1 MKKRIYLLSLF
12 LAFSVIFVSCKKDDN
27 VKKKDEVENNGNNGN
42 NGGNNNGGNNNG
54 NNNGGNNGGTNNA
67 GSAENNTILAHSEDN
82 TEGQLTKAHASVFAG
97 NTVAVFVNG
106 KYNQRNL
113 DVRLILGPGEL
124 PKTDRSYDLQGILFT
139 AQNEKAYISVQNG
152 TGSENTWYTASKLG
166 GQLYAKVEADGSI
179 IFSFENVTFE
189 VSKPPYNETK
199 VFSGKFTL
207 PADFATSSASKPVVY
222 DLAD

>member
-12 LAFSVIFVSCKKDDN
+12 LAFSVIFVSCKKDDD

-54 NNNGGNNGGTNNA
+54 GNNGGTNNV
-67 GSAENNTILAHSEDN
+67 GSAENNTILAHDN
-82 TEGQLTKAHASVFAG
+82 TEGQLTKAHASAFAG
-97 NTVAVFVNG
+97 NTVAVFING
-106 KYNQRNL
+106 NNQSNL

-124 PKTDRSYDLQGILFT
+124 PKTDRSYDLQGIVFT
-139 AQNEKAYISVQNG
+139 AQNEKAFISVQNG
-152 TGSENTWYTASKLG
+152 RGSENTWYTVSKLG
-166 GQLYAKVEADGSI
+166 GQLHAKVEADGSI
-179 IFSFENVTFE
+179 IFSFDNVTFE

-207 PADFATSSASKPVVY
+207 PADFATSSASKPVQY

>member
-54 NNNGGNNGGTNNA
+54 NNNGGSDNA
-67 GSAENNTILAHSEDN
+67 GSAKNNTILAHSDDN
-82 TEGQLTKAHASVFAG
+82 TEGQLTTAHAADFFG
-97 NTVAVFVNG
+97 NTIVIFLSG
-106 KYNQRNL
+106 KYNQHSL
-113 DVRLILGPGEL
+113 SASITLGPGEL

-152 TGSENTWYTASKLG
+152 SGSENTWYTASKLG
-166 GQLYAKVEADGSI
+166 GQLHAKVEADGSI
-179 IFSFENVTFE
+179 VFSFDNVTFE

-207 PADFATSSASKPVVY
+207 PADFATSSASKPMVY